1 MMLRK
6 EAATMSEAERYQQ
19 IKSKVDSYNARVIEL
34 EVKQKNAQEELDKC
48 NEDLKVMGYNNVD
61 EARLAY
67 SKLEEEVKTELDSLE
82 AKLNEI

>member
-1 MMLRK
+1 
-6 EAATMSEAERYQQ
+6 MSEAERYQQ